1 MRREPL
7 FWFAAFSV
15 AWVAFWMVAA
25 VVDHFTHF
33 IGAF

>member
-7 FWFAAFSV
+7 FWLAAFAV
-15 AWVAFWMVAA
+15 AWNTLWLVAA

-33 IGAF
+33 IGVF